1 MNINLT
7 LIAVAIAFAAFIWFC
22 AKFIWPPLMKAI
34 DDRQKNIADGLAA
47 AERGKQDLAQAEAR
61 VTATVNEAKA
71 RATEIVAMA
80 EKQRSETIDRS
91 KSEALAE
98 AARVTQMKLAELE
111 QEISRAKEVLR
122 NQVADLAVQ
131 GAEKILGREIN
142 PQIHAELLNKLKA
155 EL

>member
-7 LIAVAIAFAAFIWFC
+7 LIAVALAFAAFIWFT
-22 AKFIWPPLMKAI
+22 AKFVWPPLMKAI
-34 DDRQKNIADGLAA
+34 ETRQKNIADGLAA
-47 AERGKQDLAQAEAR
+47 GEQGRQDLAQAEAR

-71 RATEIVAMA
+71 RATEIVALA
-80 EKQRSETIDRS
+80 EKQRNATIDKS

-98 AARVTQMKLAELE
+98 AAKVTQAKLAELE
-111 QEISRAKEVLR
+111 QEIARAKEILR

-131 GAEKILGREIN
+131 GAQKILAREIN
-142 PQIHAELLNKLKA
+142 PQVHAELLNKLKA

>member
-7 LIAVAIAFAAFIWFC
+7 LIAVALAFAAFIWFT
-22 AKFIWPPLMKAI
+22 ARFVWPPLMRAI
-34 DDRQKNIADGLAA
+34 ETRQKNIAEGLAA
-47 AERGKQDLAQAEAR
+47 GEQGKQDLAQAEAR

-71 RATEIVAMA
+71 RAVEIVALA
-80 EKQRSETIDRS
+80 EKQRNETIDKS

-98 AARVTQMKLAELE
+98 AAKVTQTKLAELE
-111 QEISRAKEVLR
+111 QEISRAKEILR

-131 GAEKILGREIN
+131 GAQKILAREIN
-142 PQIHAELLNKLKA
+142 PQVHAELLNRLKA

>member
-7 LIAVAIAFAAFIWFC
+7 LIAVALAFAAFIWFT
-22 AKFIWPPLMKAI
+22 ARFVWPPLMKAI
-34 DDRQKNIADGLAA
+34 ETRQKNIADGLAA
-47 AERGKQDLAQAEAR
+47 GEQGRQDLAQAEAR

-71 RATEIVAMA
+71 RATEIVALA
-80 EKQRSETIDRS
+80 ERQRNATIDKS

-98 AARVTQMKLAELE
+98 AAKVTQAKLAELE
-111 QEISRAKEVLR
+111 QEIARAKEILR

-131 GAEKILGREIN
+131 GAQKILSREIN
-142 PQIHAELLNKLKA
+142 PQVHAELLNKLKA

>member
-7 LIAVAIAFAAFIWFC
+7 LIMVMLAFFAFVWFTSKFVWPYLMRAIET
-22 AKFIWPPLMKAI
+22 
-34 DDRQKNIADGLAA
+34 RQKNIADGLAA
-47 AERGKQDLAQAEAR
+47 GEQGRQDLAQAEAR

-71 RATEIVAMA
+71 RATEIVALA
-80 EKQRSETIDRS
+80 EKQRNATIDKS

-98 AARVTQMKLAELE
+98 AAKVTQAKLAELE

-131 GAEKILGREIN
+131 GAQKILSREIN
-142 PQIHAELLNKLKA
+142 PQVHAELLNKLKA

>member
-7 LIAVAIAFAAFIWFC
+7 LIAVALAFAAFIWFT
-22 AKFIWPPLMKAI
+22 AKFVWPPLMRAI
-34 DDRQKNIADGLAA
+34 ETRQKNIADGLAA
-47 AERGKQDLAQAEAR
+47 GERGRQDLAQAEGR

-71 RATEIVAMA
+71 RAAEIVALA
-80 EKQRSETIDRS
+80 EKQRNATIDKS

-98 AARVTQMKLAELE
+98 AAKVTQAKLAELE
-111 QEISRAKEVLR
+111 QEITRAKEVLR

-131 GAEKILGREIN
+131 GAQKILAREIN
-142 PQIHAELLNKLKA
+142 PQVHAELLNQLKA